1 MRTLDPEQQ
10 AQHHHESQV
19 FYRGVFSSEASM
31 EDVLREALLQDI
43 SESPQDLS
51 ESAGHRV
58 HTFKATECSQALSE
72 ASNIRHTVAN
82 WRVCYQAGHT
92 AVPFQP
98 ADQHADGNLRSCK
111 PTRHEV
117 GEKCFRW

>member
-51 ESAGHRV
+51 ESAGHRM
-58 HTFKATECSQALSE
+58 HTFAVYPNVSAIMSKGIGCGSGSE
-72 ASNIRHTVAN
+72 H
-82 WRVCYQAGHT
+82 
-92 AVPFQP
+92 
-98 ADQHADGNLRSCK
+98 LR
-111 PTRHEV
+111 R
-117 GEKCFRW
+117 F